1 MALFG
6 PKPPVD
12 NPAGNSPTEPWVP
25 VSPAPTVREQHH
37 AEILAAFE
45 RSADELAQAEGQ
57 LGRAQDL
64 VEETGRNVVQAQA
77 ALDEKRP
84 LLRRVAEGHI

>member
-6 PKPPVD
+6 GKPPVD
-12 NPAGNSPTEPWVP
+12 QGADPTEPWVP

-45 RSADELAQAEGQ
+45 TAAAELAHAERVKVRAMEVAQEAGRTVDQAREAVE
-57 LGRAQDL
+57 AQ
-64 VEETGRNVVQAQA
+64 R
-77 ALDEKRP
+77 R